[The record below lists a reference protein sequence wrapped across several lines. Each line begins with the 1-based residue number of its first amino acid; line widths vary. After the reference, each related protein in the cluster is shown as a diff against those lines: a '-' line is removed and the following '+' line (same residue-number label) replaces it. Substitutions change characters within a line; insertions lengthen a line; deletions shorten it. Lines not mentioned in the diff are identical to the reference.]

1 VLGSLKN
8 VQKDTSAFHRLFRIT
23 EHSEAPGSVAMCH
36 CADFHSVAIRAY
48 DGNPVNLNSLPPQE
62 SAKRYLD
69 FIGGGDETVAAAQ
82 IAFDKGRL

>member
-1 VLGSLKN
+1 
-8 VQKDTSAFHRLFRIT
+8 
-23 EHSEAPGSVAMCH
+23 MCH

-69 FIGGGDETVAAAQ
+69 FIGGGDKTVAAAQ